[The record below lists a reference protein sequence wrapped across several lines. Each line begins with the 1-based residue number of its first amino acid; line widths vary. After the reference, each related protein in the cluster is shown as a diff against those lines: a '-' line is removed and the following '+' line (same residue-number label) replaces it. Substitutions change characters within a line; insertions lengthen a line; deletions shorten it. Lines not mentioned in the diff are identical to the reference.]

1 MENNLNLEEGLIP
14 NSNTANRTGGL
25 LFNNILDLRIYE
37 FFFITIYLLIFIFF
51 IKHFIKNYTKYKNQ
65 IYFLIT
71 YHFIFVIFAYI
82 YSLLYVN
89 DVDTFFQSGFLFEIA
104 RDDIHGANDNIIML
118 NNILIYFFNL
128 HYFTI
133 FIFLGFFSSIG
144 LILLYVSFNELLKN
158 YDINKNKL
166 LLLFLFPSWH
176 FFSSF
181 PGKDSIILFS
191 IGFFY
196 FILFK
201 KKFFYLI
208 LPMSLMY
215 FVRPH
220 IMYLT
225 LIVTLIAFANN
236 FLIEKIKNKT
246 SYIIFLILL
255 VCAIFFLVKLFL
267 PSYFEFLYYFF
278 EKGVIL
284 RNYSSEFSGWYETG
298 NNILTNSIL
307 YVVYPIF
314 DFSSLQ
320 RIIISV
326 ENCLICFVTLL
337 TIIKFEKKLFF
348 DLIKKKEILFGIIFF
363 LFGIVILS
371 NFSAN
376 IGINSRQKWM
386 LMPSLLIFLAPLI
399 TKSKNY
405 K

>member
-158 YDINKNKL
+158 YDINKNRL

-201 KKFFYLI
+201 KKFFY
-208 LPMSLMY
+208 
-215 FVRPH
+215 
-220 IMYLT
+220 
-225 LIVTLIAFANN
+225 
-236 FLIEKIKNKT
+236 
-246 SYIIFLILL
+246 
-255 VCAIFFLVKLFL
+255 
-267 PSYFEFLYYFF
+267 
-278 EKGVIL
+278 
-284 RNYSSEFSGWYETG
+284 
-298 NNILTNSIL
+298 
-307 YVVYPIF
+307 
-314 DFSSLQ
+314 
-320 RIIISV
+320 
-326 ENCLICFVTLL
+326 
-337 TIIKFEKKLFF
+337 
-348 DLIKKKEILFGIIFF
+348 
-363 LFGIVILS
+363 
-371 NFSAN
+371 
-376 IGINSRQKWM
+376 
-386 LMPSLLIFLAPLI
+386 
-399 TKSKNY
+399 
-405 K
+405 